1 MKRKITVI
9 LAADVAGYAQFLASG
24 GERAL
29 TELEAGKASFTR
41 LVTQHDGRVFNAAG
55 DQLLAEFPSAV
66 EALRC
71 ALAVQNRQAAVPVT
85 VATGVET
92 TARGGVGSAPC
103 RLQYR
108 IGITI
113 GDVVDR
119 NGDLFGDGV
128 NIAARLQGVAQPGG
142 ICVSRAVTE
151 QIGNRVA
158 ARFTDLGPQK
168 LKNMP
173 EPVQAYAVSAGPP
186 GSATQ
191 RIGRSSLFVPWAGGA
206 AVVAAAVIFL
216 AWRATPAHQQ
226 NNEPRGGSIDQS
238 GRETA
243 GTPARP
249 TTIDTGNVD
258 IGRTS
263 GRSSAQC
270 RDILERAQLGQLSRD
285 DRLTLEQYCK

>member
-29 TELEAGKASFTR
+29 SELEAGKVGFTK

-71 ALAVQNRQAAVPVT
+71 ALAVQHRQAVVPVP
-85 VATGVET
+85 VAAVAET
-92 TARGGVGSAPC
+92 TARGGVGNTPG

-128 NIAARLQGVAQPGG
+128 NIAARLQGVAPPGG
-142 ICVSRAVTE
+142 ICVSRAVMD
-151 QIGNRVA
+151 QIGNRVS

-173 EPVQAYAVSAGPP
+173 EPVQAYAVAAGPP

-191 RIGRSSLFVPWAGGA
+191 RVGRSSHIVPWAGGA

-216 AWRATPAHQQ
+216 AWRASPAHQQ
-226 NNEPRGGSIDQS
+226 NTEPRGGAIDQS

-249 TTIDTGNVD
+249 PKIDTGNTD

-270 RDILERAQLGQLSRD
+270 RDILERAQLGELSRY
-285 DRLTLEQYCK
+285 DRLILEQYCK